1 MIDTPSGPRTTT
13 DSETGAVG
21 EPPDRLAV
29 SVNEA
34 ARLLGISRD
43 LAYDLVARG
52 EIPAIRLGRRLVV
65 ARRTLQHLLAGQ
77 AVTAGDRPA
86 EAGPAASAEAS

>member
-1 MIDTPSGPRTTT
+1 M
-13 DSETGAVG
+13 
-21 EPPDRLAV
+21 

-65 ARRTLQHLLAGQ
+65 ARRSLQQLLAGQ
-77 AVTAGDRPA
+77 TVTPGDAPVEPTAPA
-86 EAGPAASAEAS
+86 PAPADAEAEAS

>member
-1 MIDTPSGPRTTT
+1 MIDTPSEPRTAS
-13 DSETGAVG
+13 DPQPGVG
-21 EPPDRLAV
+21 EPPERLAV

-65 ARRTLQHLLAGQ
+65 ARRALQHLLAGQ
-77 AVTAGDRPA
+77 AVTAGDPPVD
-86 EAGPAASAEAS
+86 PAASAEAS